1 MDFDSSKCPYLITDW
16 ATGDRQGNC
25 YVCGNPKKYHPLPPN
40 VAEKWV
46 MRLTE
51 TSVSPTELVDVNL
64 GTAPIAELNL
74 RTVPYYLELWAKAV
88 SKFGYI
94 VVYCR
99 KSARAK
105 VVDKDSKVTIIKL
118 PCKHPLQ
125 LKGYYIS
132 FRLLGDDFREF
143 EHYLHSIQGAQR
155 SNSIFGKIDY
165 FPFRNN
171 HSNNKSKYAPE
182 IEENQSHIAKSH
194 VCSIM

>member
-1 MDFDSSKCPYLITDW
+1 
-16 ATGDRQGNC
+16 
-25 YVCGNPKKYHPLPPN
+25 
-40 VAEKWV
+40 

-182 IEENQSHIAKSH
+182 IEENQSHNFFSDDIGRPLTEDVTTRPTFHESTATVAHRALKPVSP
-194 VCSIM
+194 